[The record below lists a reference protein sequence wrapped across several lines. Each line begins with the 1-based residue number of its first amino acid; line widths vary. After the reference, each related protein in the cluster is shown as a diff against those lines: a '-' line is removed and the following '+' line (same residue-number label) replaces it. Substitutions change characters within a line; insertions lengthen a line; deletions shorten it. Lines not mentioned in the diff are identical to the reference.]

1 MHVTIPLSS
10 PFYVMGAINKKSIQ
24 RSDAQLATNQPRVE
38 STSMDAASASQP
50 SSSSAPLSFSSR
62 VEVSLTAIMDK
73 LQLIHADFGSH
84 LDHLFYEICQMN
96 TRISNTR
103 ISRITRRQSYLG
115 GFAHSPSL
123 DLAKSSLDGG
133 DDDDASF
140 SKTDDE
146 MAPSQ

>member
-24 RSDAQLATNQPRVE
+24 RSDAQLATNRPRVE

-84 LDHLFYEICQMN
+84 LDHLFDEICQM
-96 TRISNTR
+96 NTR

>member
-24 RSDAQLATNQPRVE
+24 RSDAQLATKRPRVE
-38 STSMDAASASQP
+38 STSMDAAFASQP

-84 LDHLFYEICQMN
+84 LDHLLDEICQMN
-96 TRISNTR
+96 TRIG
-103 ISRITRRQSYLG
+103 RITRRQSYLG